1 MEQKVFSLP
10 KRIDSLQALR
20 FSGAMCVTVYHF
32 TGLQGTCP
40 FDFSHAVY
48 LFYIISGFV
57 VMLSTENPEKKR
69 YFLTRRLIRTLPLY
83 WGLTVF
89 TFIAG
94 QFVPDLIGYKPTL
107 EHLIKSMLF
116 IPYRRATAKAGSA
129 LRPIVGLGHTL
140 QMEMLFYLLFLV
152 AMRISHKHRGYI
164 AAGLAALVALVGV
177 VFPTDIPVIHFY
189 TANPYVWTSF
199 IAGLGIYGVFRL
211 LQNRNLPMRTGRIP
225 AFSIT
230 ATAIAVC
237 IPAFLKP
244 LSVWYSI
251 PMFALVLCAGLVWS
265 GCGFRTPNPL
275 VKLGDVS
282 YSYYLIHYY
291 FVTFAVR
298 MIHIDSFSLR
308 NVLLAVLVC
317 AVAWGVSWVSW
328 YLIENK
334 CASFLLGLLPKQ
346 PEKERN
352 PHKRSNRTA
361 ETG

>member
-1 MEQKVFSLP
+1 MEQKRFSLP

-20 FSGAMCVTVYHF
+20 FLGAMCVTVYHF
-32 TGLQGTCP
+32 TGLQGKCP

-57 VMLSTENPEKKR
+57 VMLSTESPAKRR

-94 QFVPDLIGYKPTL
+94 QFTPALLGYKPTF
-107 EHLIKSMLF
+107 EHLIKSLLF
-116 IPYRRATAKAGSA
+116 IPYRRVNLKAGSS

-140 QMEMLFYLLFLV
+140 QMEMLFYILFLI
-152 AMRISHKHRGYI
+152 AMRISHKYRGYI
-164 AAGLAALVALVGV
+164 AAGFAGLVALIGV
-177 VFPTDIPVIHFY
+177 VFPTKIPLIHFY

-211 LQNRNLPMRTGRIP
+211 LRNRDLSLKTERLPALI
-225 AFSIT
+225 AVAA
-230 ATAIAVC
+230 ATAVC
-237 IPAFLKP
+237 VPAFLRP
-244 LSVWYSI
+244 LSAWYSI
-251 PMFALVLCAGLVWS
+251 PMFAVVLCAGLVWS
-265 GCGFRTPNPL
+265 GCGLRTPKPF
-275 VKLGDVS
+275 VKLGDIS
-282 YSYYLIHYY
+282 FSYYLIHDY
-291 FVTFAVR
+291 FVVLAVR
-298 MIHIDSFSLR
+298 LLGINSFSVR
-308 NVLLAVLVC
+308 NILLALLVS
-317 AVAWGVSWVSW
+317 AVAWGVSWLSW

-346 PEKERN
+346 PVKERK
-352 PHKRSNRTA
+352 PHSRSNKTS